1 MEGFF
6 FSLPSYLYTVFLYS
20 ASVRNKTED
29 EAGYWKLII
38 SKDTESKMKN
48 QKWQW
53 TKKKIIMKS
62 LMKIFKYKFN

>member
-20 ASVRNKTED
+20 ANVRNKTED

-38 SKDTESKMKN
+38 SKDTESKMTVN
-48 QKWQW
+48 QKENHYE
-53 TKKKIIMKS
+53 ISYENI
-62 LMKIFKYKFN
+62 

>member
-38 SKDTESKMKN
+38 SKDTESKMTVN
-48 QKWQW
+48 QKENHYE
-53 TKKKIIMKS
+53 ISYENI
-62 LMKIFKYKFN
+62 